1 MDHTDHTQCDH
12 IHNVYHQYS
21 PNKWS
26 MHRVIKYTKF
36 MSILSTRE
44 NHTQAAVHPSLTEL
58 VSVCCPSPPSLGWNQ
73 ACLPLGWYQACL
85 ARSRESKSG
94 VQISLWDTCPN
105 TLRSPPPPLSGWMD
119 TTSWKTTKH
128 KTFRSHCHT
137 ISHLKQLY
145 HFTSAYTTSHVAIQ
159 DTLRA
164 LLDNHSN
171 IEEGFLLGHK
181 IKIIVKLAVESWS
194 IFNSLLLVL
203 KNYRGT
209 NVILHNT

>member
-1 MDHTDHTQCDH
+1 MWSYTQCLSPIFSKQMIYAQSDQ
-12 IHNVYHQYS
+12 IHQVHVYF
-21 PNKWS
+21 
-26 MHRVIKYTKF
+26 I
-36 MSILSTRE
+36 
-44 NHTQAAVHPSLTEL
+44 HTSEPHTG
-58 VSVCCPSPPSLGWNQ
+58 CCPPLPHWVGVSLLSIPPSLGWNQ

-159 DTLRA
+159 DTL
-164 LLDNHSN
+164 
-171 IEEGFLLGHK
+171 
-181 IKIIVKLAVESWS
+181 IKSPAWQSQQYWGR
-194 IFNSLLLVL
+194 IFV
-203 KNYRGT
+203 RT
-209 NVILHNT
+209 